1 MLAEMNRIS
10 FLLLFIYR
18 KIEIDWTKQRTSIAY
33 LQNFLSAR
41 RSFDLLKC
49 RQTFCP
55 LFLLFCFKYKGRD
68 RFIVSMHACQY
79 CL

>member
-18 KIEIDWTKQRTSIAY
+18 KIDWKKQRTSIAY

-41 RSFDLLKC
+41 RSFDLLN
-49 RQTFCP
+49 R
-55 LFLLFCFKYKGRD
+55 LFVPSFFYFVSNTKGE
-68 RFIVSMHACQY
+68 IV
-79 CL
+79 L

>member
-18 KIEIDWTKQRTSIAY
+18 KIDWTKQRTSIAPQ

-41 RSFDLLKC
+41 RSFDLLN
-49 RQTFCP
+49 R
-55 LFLLFCFKYKGRD
+55 LFVPSFFYFVSNTKGE
-68 RFIVSMHACQY
+68 IV
-79 CL
+79 L